1 MGEGG
6 GRLIGG
12 VYERFLELPLMVV
25 LVAMWLVGGVL
36 LGLCTLALYFAWVV
50 LT

>member
-1 MGEGG
+1 MREGG

-12 VYERFLELPLMVV
+12 AYERFLELPLIAV

-36 LGLCTLALYFAWVV
+36 LGSCALAFYFAWVL

>member
-1 MGEGG
+1 MIGRAYEG
-6 GRLIGG
+6 
-12 VYERFLELPLMVV
+12 FLELPLMVV

-36 LGLCTLALYFAWVV
+36 LGSWALALYFAWVL

>member
-1 MGEGG
+1 MI
-6 GRLIGG
+6 GRT
-12 VYERFLELPLMVV
+12 YEEFLELPLMVV

-36 LGLCTLALYFAWVV
+36 LGSYTLALYFAWVL

>member
-6 GRLIGG
+6 GMI
-12 VYERFLELPLMVV
+12 ERTNEEFLEPPLMVV
-25 LVAMWLVGGVL
+25 LVAMWLVGVVL
-36 LGLCTLALYFAWVV
+36 LGSCTLALYFAWVL

>member
-1 MGEGG
+1 M
-6 GRLIGG
+6 IGG

-36 LGLCTLALYFAWVV
+36 LGVCTLSLYFAWVV

>member
-6 GRLIGG
+6 GMIGG
-12 VYERFLELPLMVV
+12 AYEGFLELPLMVV

-36 LGLCTLALYFAWVV
+36 LGSCTLALYFAWVL

>member
-6 GRLIGG
+6 GSLIGG

-25 LVAMWLVGGVL
+25 LGAMWLVGGVL
-36 LGLCTLALYFAWVV
+36 LGLWALALYFAWVL